1 MEALIDSIR
10 LAVRDGASDDER
22 RRGLAACRAVADALE
37 GVGVPDAPAAST
49 AVTEPEATVDVTTAL
64 VPVAAAPVASNTFA
78 GLSAEQILDL
88 AIAKLRGAVGES
100 EAVPAPAGQSF
111 RLTLVPVPR
120 HR

>member
-37 GVGVPDAPAAST
+37 GVVVPDAPAAPA
-49 AVTEPEATVDVTTAL
+49 AVPAREATADATTAL
-64 VPVAAAPVASNTFA
+64 VPVADAPLASNPFA

-88 AIAKLRGAVGES
+88 AITKLRGAVGEN
-100 EAVPAPAGQSF
+100 EAVPAPAGQPF

-120 HR
+120 YQ